1 MSEETSTT
9 RQTQPPQSAS
19 LLGTAFT
26 RRRFLVGTG
35 TAAGLVVATAAC
47 GNDDEAP
54 LGGAT
59 TTTQGQQ
66 GGAGDAQVASL
77 AAGLEVLAVNT
88 YQQAAAAAQAG
99 KLGQVPPA
107 VSEYVKTALAHHQEA
122 LQAWNKVLKSA
133 GQPEVNTPNAKLKP
147 TVDAEFAKVKDV
159 TGAARLALMLEGIAA
174 DTYLKAL
181 PTLQSADARKQAAQ
195 IQAVDQQHRAVL
207 LFVLGEYPVP
217 EVFQSTEDAV
227 TA

>member
-19 LLGTAFT
+19 LVGTAFT

-35 TAAGLVVATAAC
+35 TAAGLALATAAC

-59 TTTQGQQ
+59 TTQGQQ
-66 GGAGDAQVASL
+66 GAAGDAQVASL

-122 LQAWNKVLKSA
+122 LQAWNKVLTSA

-159 TGAARLALMLEGIAA
+159 TGAARLALMLEGVAA